1 MALTKI
7 RNSSLDDAD
16 LVALAGNDGSALT
29 GVLKTGDIGSTVQGY
44 DADIA
49 TTSDIT
55 TAVSQRII
63 YFEQATMPTGVP
75 SGSVWLD
82 TDTGVKA
89 MLNIDNG
96 VDIWVEF

>member
-1 MALTKI
+1 MAVVIDGTLGINSKSVTLTDPLPVTSGGIGASTLAQAGLYTKTETDNI
-7 RNSSLDDAD
+7 
-16 LVALAGNDGSALT
+16 VAN
-29 GVLKTGDIGSTVQGY
+29 
-44 DADIA
+44 
-49 TTSDIT
+49 
-55 TAVSQRII
+55 RIM